1 MEKLENNT
9 YLHYVATIL
18 SEFPLKESGHG
29 CFLMRQITGK
39 RGTKYTQEQIQT
51 LTIVVWNLID
61 NNYLQSTDDSI
72 NGFLKLTDPLVDYQ
86 YGAPIA
92 VNKIDLASY
101 IDGSPN
107 RAINFESIW
116 RIIGVENEAPFYVP
130 GPLYFNMIR
139 PYVPTGYVTYSEYMK
154 HRSEQGTGTS
164 RRVWYKELFNALQE
178 DQVTPFLQDLS
189 YGITLLYHFVEKEED
204 VDVDWPVDQR
214 TDTLIAELPVQQ
226 LILPFQSTQDGLNN
240 IARDICNNYKAFIE
254 DNRMY
259 KLLQNDDGTW
269 KNETSAQLLF
279 YAITRN
285 LCKSHNV
292 DLCRESDSGI
302 GRLDMKVSS
311 GYAKVAIEMKLST
324 NADLEHGYEK
334 QLPAYMRAEEADYG
348 IYLVVDIPGGHND
361 KIESVKKKAEV
372 KANNSIE
379 VIIVDAHPRA
389 AASTI

>member
-1 MEKLENNT
+1 MEKRQNPT
-9 YLHYVATIL
+9 YLQYVNTIL
-18 SEFPLKESGHG
+18 SEFPSKGPGHG
-29 CFLMRQITGK
+29 CFLVRQITGK
-39 RGTKYTQEQIQT
+39 RGKKYTQEQIQI
-51 LTIVVWNLID
+51 LTIVVCNLVE
-61 NNYLQSTDDSI
+61 NNYIQASDGTLY
-72 NGFLKLTDPLVDYQ
+72 GFLKLTDSLVDYE

-107 RAINFESIW
+107 RAHSFEVIW
-116 RIIGVENEAPFYVP
+116 RIIGVEDQAPFYVP
-130 GPLYFNMIR
+130 GALYFNMIR
-139 PYVPTGYVTYSEYMK
+139 PYVPTGCITYSEYMEY
-154 HRSEQGTGTS
+154 RSAQGTGTS
-164 RRVWYKELFNALQE
+164 RRVWYRELFNALKE
-178 DQVTPFLQDLS
+178 DQVVPFLQDLS
-189 YGITLLYHFVEKEED
+189 YGITLLYHFVEESED
-204 VDVDWPVDQR
+204 TDWLADQR
-214 TDTLIAELPVQQ
+214 TNTLLAELPVQQ
-226 LILPFQSTQDGLNN
+226 LTLPPQSTQDGLNN
-240 IARDICNNYKAFIE
+240 IAREICNNYKAFIE

-292 DLCRESDSGI
+292 DLSRESDSGI

-348 IYLVVDIPGGHND
+348 IYLIVDIPGGHND